1 MVHHC
6 YNEGFI
12 TRISASEHE
21 ADLQIIPCFEPFY
34 DKENIPALGFA
45 EIIINTYTTKIL
57 L

>member
-21 ADLQIIPCFEPFY
+21 ADLQIIPCFELFY
-34 DKENIPALGFA
+34 DKENITVLGFA
-45 EIIINTYTTKIL
+45 EIIIKTYTTKIPL
-57 L
+57 